1 MPGLATAVHRVFT
14 SLTNIVLLYHAMHL
28 IHDYFSDIKEEQ
40 CKEEHEEEEEEE
52 YEEEHE
58 EGHGEEHGEGHEGD
72 EEVCK
77 ELYEICVK
85 HRKKFLHVFGE
96 ALKKL

>member
-1 MPGLATAVHRVFT
+1 MPGLATSVHRVFT
-14 SLTNIVLLYHAMHL
+14 DLTNIVLLYHAMYL

-40 CKEEHEEEEEEE
+40 REEEHEEEEEEE
-52 YEEEHE
+52 HEEEHE
-58 EGHGEEHGEGHEGD
+58 GDEED

-85 HRKKFLHVFGE
+85 HRKKFLHVFGK